1 MHHYPNAAAQISEA
15 KTLRAM
21 FAARKRVFVDMLKW
35 DLPVLAGEYELDQF
49 DDPEARYLILTDTAG
64 NHRASARLLRT
75 DRPHILGD
83 LYPFLC
89 AGPVPTGPTTRE
101 ITRFCLDPRQRTRER
116 REARNELVT
125 TLAIHALGAG
135 ITDYTGVATVSWF
148 DQIARFG
155 WRCNRLGPPVE
166 VCGNRLIGLH
176 IRIDSGTC
184 AALRET
190 GIFRDSTLGLDDGME
205 RAL

>member
-1 MHHYPNAAAQISEA
+1 MHQNPIAATHVPEAAA
-15 KTLRAM
+15 LRNM

-49 DDPEARYLILTDTAG
+49 DDTQARYLILADAAG
-64 NHRASARLLRT
+64 RHRASTRLLRT
-75 DRPHILGD
+75 DRPHILGE

-125 TLAIHALGAG
+125 MLAVHALGAG
-135 ITDYTGVATVSWF
+135 ITDYTGVATCAWF
-148 DQIARFG
+148 DQIAAFG
-155 WRCNRLGPPVE
+155 WRCNRLGPAVD
-166 VCGNRLIGLH
+166 VCGHRLVGLH
-176 IRIDSGTC
+176 IRIDARTC
-184 AALRET
+184 AGLRAT
-190 GIFRDSTLGLDDGME
+190 GIFRDSSLGLDQDRE
-205 RAL
+205 RAS

>member
-1 MHHYPNAAAQISEA
+1 MLHNLSTQSPVLEA
-15 KTLRAM
+15 VVLRDM
-21 FAARKRVFVDMLKW
+21 FAARKRVFIDLLKW

-49 DDPEARYLILTDTAG
+49 DDPEARYLILTDNAG
-64 NHRASARLLRT
+64 NHRASTRLLRT

-89 AGPVPTGPTTRE
+89 TGPVPTGPTTRE
-101 ITRFCLDPRQRTRER
+101 ITRFCLDPRQRAPER
-116 REARNELVT
+116 REFRNELVT
-125 TLAIHALGAG
+125 TLAIHALGVG

-155 WRCNRLGPPVE
+155 WRCNRLGPAVE
-166 VCGNRLIGLH
+166 VCGHQLVGLH
-176 IRIDSGTC
+176 IRIDSTTC

-190 GIFRDSTLGLDDGME
+190 GIFRDTSLGLDEAME
-205 RAL
+205 RSL